1 MLRKIDKIIFH
12 SFIFLYLFLLIL
24 YSCFLPISLVSAET
38 RIKTVVGELTQDPNF
53 DARNYPAMTLSYF
66 NEINSDLDTT
76 NDQPFMEVIQIAE
89 TVNDGLCLYIYQ
101 PTDSEL
107 DLKAK
112 SVSISLGFSTNGIGQ
127 KPLLYDLELLSS
139 TGVFDKYLVKDFN
152 IPNDTYRYYN
162 IISIYREFSD
172 QLDTVVSG
180 GTYNQSISI
189 SVGQQ
194 WCVSYFNDTVK
205 YEMNTFETVSITPTY
220 VGNARMWE
228 GVTWSHLIGVNQCCD
243 SWFVSFN
250 FDEIHVEKIVN
261 AKLSYKRTDVIL
273 RNTSLFAIRKEYS
286 PKEVYLTESDKMTFK
301 GAGLFSSSLE
311 WNRIMS
317 SDSFIETVS
326 DQNGDLTDECEEG
339 LKNGQ
344 WVFTFLETPYS
355 ERTISTANGHKNEA
369 TCSKI
374 EYITVL
380 TISYMD
386 TNHQIY
392 NDVGVVMDKIS
403 ADLNPDIIDDGDLDD
418 NFDKFLEIINIILAI
433 LGVIILLRIIAF
445 FVKLFSGL
453 FGSRKKQKKEKLYE
467 KSK

>member
-1 MLRKIDKIIFH
+1 
-12 SFIFLYLFLLIL
+12 
-24 YSCFLPISLVSAET
+24 
-38 RIKTVVGELTQDPNF
+38 
-53 DARNYPAMTLSYF
+53 
-66 NEINSDLDTT
+66 
-76 NDQPFMEVIQIAE
+76 
-89 TVNDGLCLYIYQ
+89 
-101 PTDSEL
+101 
-107 DLKAK
+107 
-112 SVSISLGFSTNGIGQ
+112 
-127 KPLLYDLELLSS
+127 
-139 TGVFDKYLVKDFN
+139 
-152 IPNDTYRYYN
+152 
-162 IISIYREFSD
+162 
-172 QLDTVVSG
+172 
-180 GTYNQSISI
+180 
-189 SVGQQ
+189 
-194 WCVSYFNDTVK
+194 
-205 YEMNTFETVSITPTY
+205 
-220 VGNARMWE
+220 
-228 GVTWSHLIGVNQCCD
+228 
-243 SWFVSFN
+243 
-250 FDEIHVEKIVN
+250 
-261 AKLSYKRTDVIL
+261 
-273 RNTSLFAIRKEYS
+273 
-286 PKEVYLTESDKMTFK
+286 
-301 GAGLFSSSLE
+301 
-311 WNRIMS
+311 MS